1 MSLPAG
7 AAGEQTDVMRTDWV
21 SPSAATLVVGAFALV
36 LGTMLSPA
44 DAGETATQ
52 ALRVV
57 DQNEGRLLGMAVFYF
72 LASLG
77 LMLGMPAVLSVVARR
92 GWRLGVSGVLVFS
105 VGVLGTAGFA
115 MLLVFFRALVV
126 NGSVTGS
133 SVNQLTDDL
142 GLVVF
147 VYTWVI
153 GFYAGL
159 VLIAAALFVSR
170 ETPFWVPGLLL
181 LAVVVAP
188 FAAMLGTVG
197 PALQTFS
204 LAVGF
209 TGVAVA
215 AVAADQHRRPDRV
228 AA

>member
-1 MSLPAG
+1 
-7 AAGEQTDVMRTDWV
+7 MRTDWV

-44 DAGETATQ
+44 DGGENANQ

-57 DQNEGRLLGMAVFYF
+57 NQNEGRMLGMAVFYF

-77 LMLGMPAVLSVVARR
+77 LMLGLPAVLSVVARR
-92 GWRLGVSGVLVFS
+92 GWRLGVTGVMVFS

-126 NGSVTGS
+126 SGSVTAGS
-133 SVNQLTDDL
+133 VDQLTDDL

-147 VYTWVI
+147 VYTWVV

-159 VLIAAALFVSR
+159 ILIAAALFVSR
-170 ETPFWVPGLLL
+170 ATPYWVPGLLL
-181 LAVVVAP
+181 VAVAVMP
-188 FAAMLGTVG
+188 FADMMGTIG
-197 PALQTFS
+197 PALQTLC

-215 AVAADQHRRPDRV
+215 AVAADQQRQ
-228 AA
+228 AGSLLA

>member
-1 MSLPAG
+1 
-7 AAGEQTDVMRTDWV
+7 MRTDWV

-36 LGTMLSPA
+36 LGTMLSPT
-44 DAGETATQ
+44 DAGESATQ

-57 DQNEGRLLGMAVFYF
+57 NQQEGRMLGTAVFYF

-92 GWRLGVSGVLVFS
+92 GWRLGVSGVMVFS

-126 NGSVTGS
+126 SGSVTAS
-133 SVNQLTDDL
+133 SIDQLADDL

-159 VLIAAALFVSR
+159 VLIAAALLVSR
-170 ETPFWVPGLLL
+170 ATPFWVPGLLL
-181 LAVVVAP
+181 ATVVGMPLAE
-188 FAAMLGTVG
+188 MLGALG
-197 PALQTFS
+197 PALQTLS

-209 TGVAVA
+209 TGIAIA
-215 AVAADQHRRPDRV
+215 AVSADQQRQTGRV
-228 AA
+228 LA

>member
-1 MSLPAG
+1 MGLPWG
-7 AAGEQTDVMRTDWV
+7 HSGDQTEGMRTDWV

-36 LGTMLSPA
+36 LGTMLSPTDGA
-44 DAGETATQ
+44 ESANQ

-57 DQNEGRLLGMAVFYF
+57 DENEGRMLGMAVFYF

-92 GWRLGVSGVLVFS
+92 GWRLGVSGVMVFS

-126 NGSVTGS
+126 SGSVTS
-133 SVNQLTDDL
+133 PSIDQLTDDL

-170 ETPFWVPGLLL
+170 ATPYWVPGLLL
-181 LAVVVAP
+181 LTVAIAP
-188 FAAMLGTVG
+188 FAALLGNVG
-197 PALQTFS
+197 SALQTLS

-215 AVAADQHRRPDRV
+215 AVATDQQRRMESV
-228 AA
+228 A

>member
-92 GWRLGVSGVLVFS
+92 GWRLGVSGVMVFS

-133 SVNQLTDDL
+133 SVDQLTDDL

-170 ETPFWVPGLLL
+170 ATPYWVPGLLL
-181 LAVVVAP
+181 LGVAFAP
-188 FAAMLGTVG
+188 FAAMLGNLG
-197 PALQTFS
+197 SALQTLS

-215 AVAADQHRRPDRV
+215 AVASDQQRRLGQVV
-228 AA
+228 A